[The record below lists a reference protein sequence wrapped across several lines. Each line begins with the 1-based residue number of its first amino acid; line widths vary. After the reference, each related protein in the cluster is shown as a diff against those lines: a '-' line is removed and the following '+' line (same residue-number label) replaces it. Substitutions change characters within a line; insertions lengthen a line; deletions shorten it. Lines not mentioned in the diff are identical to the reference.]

1 MKDRHPKIDGI
12 VKSLI
17 EKLEQMRQVVQPDK
31 EADAAIVEDFAL
43 RLFTEADRVDR
54 AGRANKLTAHKF
66 YAACNFLEVSLQ
78 VTAAVKPSHLAYP
91 YLPKFALP
99 ACQSAPGTRQ
109 GLQHGNT
116 RHILCYSLAQQ
127 LEPAFCL
134 QILTCCSPDR
144 KLEPGLLEQ
153 QASLCI

>member
-1 MKDRHPKIDGI
+1 MRDRHPKIDGI

-78 VTAAVKPSHLAYP
+78 VIAAVTPSCLAYLDCP
-91 YLPKFALP
+91 RS
-99 ACQSAPGTRQ
+99 CPGQMSVTPRSQ
-109 GLQHGNT
+109 AGLQHGSA
-116 RHILCYSLAQQ
+116 RHVR
-127 LEPAFCL
+127 
-134 QILTCCSPDR
+134 CCSLPQHLGPSQSAD
-144 KLEPGLLEQ
+144 LDML
-153 QASLCI
+153 

>member
-17 EKLEQMRQVVQPDK
+17 EKLEQMRQVVQPGK

-78 VTAAVKPSHLAYP
+78 VTAAVKQPPGIS
-91 YLPKFALP
+91 LP
-99 ACQSAPGTRQ
+99 AQVCTASM
-109 GLQHGNT
+109 
-116 RHILCYSLAQQ
+116 SV
-127 LEPAFCL
+127 
-134 QILTCCSPDR
+134 SPR
-144 KLEPGLLEQ
+144 N
-153 QASLCI
+153 QAGPTAWQY